1 MDSSANGHVAVRQ
14 RVSLEL
20 KGRSRAR
27 LGSSEDEE
35 ENLKATLAQA
45 SLALERSD
53 PSSLIHTSWF
63 TLPFQGI
70 SFHCFFMHANASQL
84 FHVCVPS
91 SRDQPR
97 LRLAYPIPNSKFLG
111 KSDSGANSL
120 HQTHLV
126 SPGSLLEGKQEFL
139 RKDRV

>member
-1 MDSSANGHVAVRQ
+1 MAVRQ

-45 SLALERSD
+45 SLALERMILPPWS
-53 PSSLIHTSWF
+53 

-70 SFHCFFMHANASQL
+70 SFHCFFMHTNASQL
-84 FHVCVPS
+84 FHFCVPS